1 MRADSAVYQQLQEV
15 GAQHVPVVIVVLLT
29 FVATHHKSANS
40 PVRQQSFINSQ
51 IGQVGLDCDPLL
63 LIQRLTW
70 LDGVQRRRRVTG
82 VVGKR
87 IGRQT
92 RRKVVAHVSSVRKRA
107 AITLAGRRART
118 SASM

>member
-82 VVGKR
+82 SSANGSGGKPG
-87 IGRQT
+87 GRW
-92 RRKVVAHVSSVRKRA
+92 S
-107 AITLAGRRART
+107 RT
-118 SASM
+118 SLAYASGQR